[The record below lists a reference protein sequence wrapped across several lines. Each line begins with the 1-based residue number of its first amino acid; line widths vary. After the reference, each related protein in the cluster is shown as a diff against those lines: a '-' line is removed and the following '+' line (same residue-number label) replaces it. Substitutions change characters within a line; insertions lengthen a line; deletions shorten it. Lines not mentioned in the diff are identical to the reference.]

1 MESKK
6 RSLVVVTGRPTKD
19 RKQVAARENEKIALE
34 LSDRECE
41 LIVKHTFAGD
51 ELTRRLRIVS
61 PPGEPPVYRFTLDDL
76 DELVGYVAAEA
87 RHAKVKKLQKELR
100 RLYDRVA
107 TVLESYADEDGRPM
121 G

>member
-19 RKQVAARENEKIALE
+19 RKQVAAHENEKIALE

-41 LIVKHTFAGD
+41 LIVKHTFTGD
-51 ELTRRLRIVS
+51 ELTRRLRIVP

-76 DELVGYVAAEA
+76 DELVGYVAAEG
-87 RHAKVKKLQKELR
+87 RHAKVEKLEKELR
-100 RLYDRVA
+100 RLYDRIA
-107 TVLESYADEDGRPM
+107 TIVKSYSEEDDRPM